1 MSLSERLF
9 VTIKS
14 QCSAGQ
20 RVGPGHG
27 VGDPHMDMVLGGGSS
42 RSTGRRS
49 GQVAV
54 FVHLHAASSTRRFQF
69 PQTSASSVISLAG
82 LQPQGGWVYMFCF
95 QVTVLCID
103 GRGSVS
109 GYGKRWVPSQH
120 LGGAP
125 CSCARSWAWGAWEA
139 LAEAAG
145 ARLLTPCP

>member
-1 MSLSERLF
+1 MSLSERWF

-27 VGDPHMDMVLGGGSS
+27 VGDPRMDIVLGGGSS

-69 PQTSASSVISLAG
+69 PQTSVCVVSHLSGWSSAT
-82 LQPQGGWVYMFCF
+82 GWVGLH
-95 QVTVLCID
+95 VLFPFD
-103 GRGSVS
+103 
-109 GYGKRWVPSQH
+109 
-120 LGGAP
+120 
-125 CSCARSWAWGAWEA
+125 CSLS
-139 LAEAAG
+139 
-145 ARLLTPCP
+145 